1 MLQLGHK
8 GSRSFK
14 SQIGFLLLLFV
25 FSQVSPCSSGRHGT
39 YYVDQAGL
47 ELIEIHLP
55 LPPYPVTTAFS
66 LQWERENSSEWSR
79 DHSVGQKIFKEMRQI
94 W

>member
-47 ELIEIHLP
+47 ELTETHLP
-55 LPPYPVTTAFS
+55 LPPKGWGKVKCVSPCSASFVLKNNFHI
-66 LQWERENSSEWSR
+66 L
-79 DHSVGQKIFKEMRQI
+79 KIG
-94 W
+94 